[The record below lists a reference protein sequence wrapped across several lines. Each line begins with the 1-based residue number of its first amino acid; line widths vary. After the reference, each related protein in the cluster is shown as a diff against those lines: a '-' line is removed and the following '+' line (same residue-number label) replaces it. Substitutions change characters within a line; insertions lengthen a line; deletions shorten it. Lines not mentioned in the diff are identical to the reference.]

1 MTKKHFLLISII
13 VIIFP
18 FARLYSQA
26 TQDLSISIANIKK
39 SVESIT
45 ADSTL
50 RKTVLHRNNIP
61 DSTIKN
67 FKTYRNPINR
77 LTAFYSNDTLKRLNI
92 KTYSIYSVE
101 TDYFFDNEQLIFILE
116 KYHNNSRMG
125 SCGDIDIENH
135 LYYNLKKLIKMETV
149 EIPFTCYNEKIADEI
164 LLTDLANI
172 LTFLRIYQTKNIR

>member
-1 MTKKHFLLISII
+1 MPKNKFLLISII
-13 VIIFP
+13 LIIFS
-18 FARLYSQA
+18 FARLYSQT
-26 TQDLSISIANIKK
+26 TQDVDIRVANIKETVK
-39 SVESIT
+39 SIS

-50 RKTVLHRNNIP
+50 IKTVLHRNNIP

-67 FKTYRNPINR
+67 FKTYRNPINH

-92 KTYSIYSVE
+92 KTYSIYSIE
-101 TDYFFDNEQLIFILE
+101 TDYFFDNAQLIFILE

-135 LYYNLKKLIKMETV
+135 LYYNLKKLIKAETV

-172 LTFLRIYQTKNIR
+172 LTFLGMYETKSTR

>member
-1 MTKKHFLLISII
+1 MSKKHFLLFSIN
-13 VIIFP
+13 VIIFS
-18 FARLYSQA
+18 FARLYSQT
-26 TQDLSISIANIKK
+26 TQDINMSVAKIKK

-61 DSTIKN
+61 DSTVKN

-101 TDYFFDNEQLIFILE
+101 TDYFFDNGQLIFILE

-135 LYYNLKKLIKMETV
+135 LYYNLKKLIKAETV
-149 EIPFTCYNEKIADEI
+149 EIPFTCYNEKIADKV

-172 LTFLRIYQTKNIR
+172 LTFLGIYQTKNIR